1 MSEGKENPSALLA
14 GDARGRTKESTLP
27 ERLLRYGELK
37 VKSDKI
43 ADYLTL
49 QPDLPSFPGLAGR
62 IQSCGDLLQFR
73 NYYQI
78 DEIRLHRANFCEHYM
93 LCPFCSMRRGAKFA
107 RSYAESIEHIKSL
120 FPGLKLYHVVLT
132 VKNGPSLKERFKH
145 VESSITKMLYTRRMA
160 KHGLRSEIEFNK
172 VLGGVFSFE
181 IKRGEGSKMW
191 HPHIHALVLCYEE
204 IDRVNLSQEWKQIT
218 GDSHEVWVE
227 ECTGDIAIAGLEVFA
242 YALKFSTMENEDL
255 WDAYKTLRGK
265 RFVRS
270 FGVLR
275 GVEIPD
281 SLVDDP
287 IKDQPYYDML
297 YAFIQGQGYKLK
309 SIDARIGGEKRD
321 EEKEKSKETCK
332 CRCGKGI
339 SHDQYSSHDAFP

>member
-1 MSEGKENPSALLA
+1 MSEGKENPSFVLA
-14 GDARGRTKESTLP
+14 EDARGKTTESNLQG
-27 ERLLRYGELK
+27 RLIRYADLK

-43 ADYLTL
+43 ADFLTL
-49 QPDLPSFPGLAGR
+49 QPDLPAFPGLAGR
-62 IQSCGDLLQFR
+62 VQGCGDFLQFR

-78 DEIRLHRANFCEHYM
+78 DEIRLHRANFCETHM

-132 VKNGPSLKERFKH
+132 IKNGPSLKERFTH
-145 VESSITKMLYTRRMA
+145 IEASITKMLYTRRMA
-160 KHGLRSEIEFNK
+160 KNGLRSEIEFNK
-172 VLGGVFSFE
+172 ALGGVFSFE

-242 YALKFSTMENEDL
+242 YALKFSTMELEDL

-287 IKDQPYYDML
+287 IAEEPYYDML
-297 YAFIQGQGYKLK
+297 YSFIHGKGYQMRKMEMNLK
-309 SIDARIGGEKRD
+309 SNSEQL
-321 EEKEKSKETCK
+321 S
-332 CRCGKGI
+332 
-339 SHDQYSSHDAFP
+339 P